1 MALSIE
7 TEEKYLTYQGVML
20 CVCMYVC
27 VIYIYTHTHYPHK
40 LTHKV
45 PHLSVTRVI
54 PCCFVQYFLDFTASP
69 FVFSRKQC
77 FVQKLLICVSAL

>member
-7 TEEKYLTYQGVML
+7 TEEKYLTTYQGVIYT
-20 CVCMYVC
+20 VYKY
-27 VIYIYTHTHYPHK
+27 IYIYPHK
-40 LTHKV
+40 LTLKV

-77 FVQKLLICVSAL
+77 FVQKLLVCVSAL